1 MRPEGRGRVR
11 GILDSTKPL
20 HKSFH
25 KYFPQASGLKP
36 QAYRD
41 FSMNKKTIFKKIIDG
56 DIPADII
63 YEDDLC
69 LAFNDVSPQA
79 PVHVLV
85 IPKREIASLKDVGD
99 DDTELMGHL
108 LQTIRKIADQLG
120 LEKGY
125 RVVNNCGSEGGQ
137 SVDHLHFHLLGG
149 RNLKWPPG

>member
-1 MRPEGRGRVR
+1 MTE
-11 GILDSTKPL
+11 
-20 HKSFH
+20 
-25 KYFPQASGLKP
+25 
-36 QAYRD
+36 
-41 FSMNKKTIFKKIIDG
+41 KTIFKKIIDG
-56 DIPADII
+56 EIPADVV
-63 YEDDLC
+63 YEDELC

-85 IPKREIASLKDVGD
+85 IPKREISSLKDVGD

-120 LEKGY
+120 LDNGY
-125 RVVNNCGSEGGQ
+125 RVVTNCGPEGGQ